1 MKTIRRT
8 LSFGKGQKKSD
19 TPARTDNSSSGGEPS
34 KAVAAEPAKP
44 SAGRRITRSLSFNSK
59 PKRKQQ
65 DAAPEAAAEPAATP
79 AKRLTAAEF
88 LASEQKRSPTGT
100 TAQPQPPPASG
111 GKKLQQRASSF
122 GRQPKRREAEATMQS
137 AAPASALGLDLA
149 SRTEQKMMKQAIA
162 ASDLQKYLQK
172 MTDGDGA
179 VTASPDGDAE
189 SRASARPSSLSKP
202 RTVAKVPDGLP
213 PPPGGWPAE
222 QPKQPVGEESLYSDG
237 APPPPPP
244 ADAGGPPPPLPYAP
258 PPPGNAPSSSST
270 APLPKRTLNFQKA
283 ANGGAAN
290 GSGGLSASA
299 PMAAANGGGGGGGGA
314 IRLKRTPIP
323 TEAAPSCTQ
332 QASDDPTADAD
343 DAIRPAPPVV
353 QPDVSDAAHDP
364 QPAITYMRPAH
375 CGDSFGGNSR
385 ASTGAPTTAEAR
397 AAPETG
403 ASFGASSSSP
413 APKESTG
420 KSLVKR
426 LSFGRDKKKPAAQ
439 QQASQEQPKAAVVAK
454 PSSPKASSAPKRD
467 GEMDDE
473 ELEKYLQHLE
483 LTHDRERNEFESQQE

>member
-1 MKTIRRT
+1 
-8 LSFGKGQKKSD
+8 
-19 TPARTDNSSSGGEPS
+19 
-34 KAVAAEPAKP
+34 
-44 SAGRRITRSLSFNSK
+44 
-59 PKRKQQ
+59 
-65 DAAPEAAAEPAATP
+65 
-79 AKRLTAAEF
+79 
-88 LASEQKRSPTGT
+88 
-100 TAQPQPPPASG
+100 
-111 GKKLQQRASSF
+111 
-122 GRQPKRREAEATMQS
+122 MQS

-299 PMAAANGGGGGGGGA
+299 PMAANGGGGGGGGA

-323 TEAAPSCTQ
+323 TELLRRARSKRATTQPPMPTMPSVQPHPSC
-332 QASDDPTADAD
+332 
-343 DAIRPAPPVV
+343 
-353 QPDVSDAAHDP
+353 
-364 QPAITYMRPAH
+364 
-375 CGDSFGGNSR
+375 
-385 ASTGAPTTAEAR
+385 
-397 AAPETG
+397 
-403 ASFGASSSSP
+403 SP
-413 APKESTG
+413 
-420 KSLVKR
+420 
-426 LSFGRDKKKPAAQ
+426 
-439 QQASQEQPKAAVVAK
+439 
-454 PSSPKASSAPKRD
+454 
-467 GEMDDE
+467 M
-473 ELEKYLQHLE
+473 
-483 LTHDRERNEFESQQE
+483 